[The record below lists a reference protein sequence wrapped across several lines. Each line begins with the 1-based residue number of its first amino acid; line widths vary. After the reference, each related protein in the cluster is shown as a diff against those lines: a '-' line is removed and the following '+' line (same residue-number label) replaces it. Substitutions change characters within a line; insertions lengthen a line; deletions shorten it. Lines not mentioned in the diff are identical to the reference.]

1 MLSSIAHPWS
11 GPLLLK
17 TVRYRKLWS
26 QKFGDHFK
34 KLVIYLVP
42 FTFGFCGLFVVVVVV
57 CLFSMGGVQMWLPTV
72 MGNWPVHA
80 IFFCSLL
87 RLLYYLCSFSLFSL
101 PLSRFFSL
109 FLTQALPKVLP
120 AWLRTVCTASQANI
134 IKKKSFSVGVRW
146 NHYLRFCAL
155 NVEGSTISKDFL
167 PTQVHRSVC
176 CPSCRLCCSTFKWG
190 AQEIFVYVFF
200 TAFTLLKFYFR
211 GSSSAPCSIPPL
223 TSPWP
228 KMFFAL
234 SLIVLSWK
242 FPVRH
247 HGSFHVQ

>member
-1 MLSSIAHPWS
+1 MF
-11 GPLLLK
+11 PLLLGF
-17 TVRYRKLWS
+17 VGFLLLLLLSVYFRWVGCRCGYRQLWGIG
-26 QKFGDHFK
+26 QYM
-34 KLVIYLVP
+34 L
-42 FTFGFCGLFVVVVVV
+42 
-57 CLFSMGGVQMWLPTV
+57 
-72 MGNWPVHA
+72 
-80 IFFCSLL
+80 
-87 RLLYYLCSFSLFSL
+87 
-101 PLSRFFSL
+101 FFSAPFSDYCITSAVSHSFPSHSPGFSHS
-109 FLTQALPKVLP
+109 FLHRLYPRCCQLGWGTQ
-120 AWLRTVCTASQANI
+120 VCTASQANI